1 MILRA
6 ANGAVA
12 LARYRSQASLV
23 ALLVANVIPLLGVL
37 FLGWSLITILVL
49 YWLENGI
56 VGLWNIPRI
65 ALAQGTDP
73 TASPTLGQTSKWV
86 VIPFFIIH
94 YGLFWIGHGIFLSFL
109 PAMSE
114 MGSFVGGAFDST
126 GTLTSGDPFSFGGE
140 PTAWGELNVQAAL
153 FTGAAML
160 VSHGVTFLWD
170 FVRRRE
176 YLRISPQRQ
185 MFAVYGRVIVL
196 HVAILFGGIA
206 IAILGSPIWMLVVLV
221 VAKAFLDLSLDRRN
235 ATFATS

>member
-12 LARYRSQASLV
+12 LGRYRSQASLA
-23 ALLVANVIPLLGVL
+23 ALIVANAIPLLGVL

-65 ALAQGTDP
+65 ALAQGVDP
-73 TASPTLGQTSKWV
+73 KAPATGGQMSKGV
-86 VIPFFIIH
+86 LIPFYIFH
-94 YGLFWIGHGIFLSFL
+94 YGLFWVVHGIFLSFL
-109 PAMSE
+109 PAMSGI
-114 MGSFVGGAFDST
+114 GSFVGQAFDPTT
-126 GTLTSGDPFSFGGE
+126 GLTSGDPFAFGGE
-140 PTAWGELNVQAAL
+140 PTAWGTLNVSAAV
-153 FTGAAML
+153 FAGAAMV
-160 VSHGVTFLWD
+160 VSHGVTFFWD
-170 FVRRRE
+170 YVRRGE

-206 IAILGSPIWMLVVLV
+206 IAIVGSPIWLLVIFV
-221 VAKAFLDLSLDRRN
+221 VAKTFFDLSLDRRN
-235 ATFATS
+235 ATFATG